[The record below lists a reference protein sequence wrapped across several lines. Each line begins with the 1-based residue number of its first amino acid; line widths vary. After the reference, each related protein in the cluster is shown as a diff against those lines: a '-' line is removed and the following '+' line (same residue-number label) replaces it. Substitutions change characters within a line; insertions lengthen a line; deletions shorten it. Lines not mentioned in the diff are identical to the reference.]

1 MLAAQIVTSAHK
13 TFGVR
18 IDLREAF
25 QAFTI
30 EQLAQRLEAAGHGL
44 CIAPR
49 SPDGGVVP
57 LSFVQERQLF
67 LELLDPLTAVN
78 NLAMCVRIGG
88 SLDLARLTLSANRL
102 LARHEALRTSFQTGR
117 GRPGV
122 TIAPSLE
129 IDLGLVD
136 LRAHEPDRLAEAVRL
151 ATLEAR
157 RPFELDQAPLLRV
170 RTFRLALDSHVLVV
184 VIHHTIADGWSLGV
198 FLRELFSDYRG

>member
-1 MLAAQIVTSAHK
+1 MQQEYVAPRNEIERRLAELWRQTLRIDRVGVRDSFFELGGDSVLAAQIVTSAHK

-88 SLDLARLTLSANRL
+88 SL
-102 LARHEALRTSFQTGR
+102 
-117 GRPGV
+117 
-122 TIAPSLE
+122 
-129 IDLGLVD
+129 
-136 LRAHEPDRLAEAVRL
+136 
-151 ATLEAR
+151 R
-157 RPFELDQAPLLRV
+157 R
-170 RTFRLALDSHVLVV
+170 
-184 VIHHTIADGWSLGV
+184 
-198 FLRELFSDYRG
+198 